1 MRLRTTERTYVIA
14 RTAFVSSYPP
24 RRCGIA
30 TFTRDLAA
38 ATGDREIAVLL
49 PPGRGTPFPLEVHH
63 RIRRDE
69 RSDYAA
75 TGRALGACV
84 EAVSLQFDYD
94 TWGGDQGEYVFDLV
108 EALNVPAV
116 ATLHEIPRK
125 PTPRQRKVLADLAA
139 SVDATVVMSQ
149 SAATL
154 LKKGYG
160 VDPHRLNVIPHGVP
174 DLPMADT
181 AVIKASLG
189 LEGRRVILSFGLLGP
204 TKGHE
209 LMLEA
214 LPAVIEANPD
224 VTYVIVGVTH
234 PDLLEADGEA
244 YRATLVARV
253 KALKLGGHVR
263 FVDEFAH
270 RVAMTRWLQ
279 AADIV
284 VTPYPGLDQT
294 VSGTLSYAM
303 GAGRAIVSTPYAY
316 AAELLA
322 GGRGI
327 LVPEPSPAPLAV
339 ALNKVLGD
347 DELRAALGRKAYD
360 HSRNMVWSE
369 VGAQYRAL
377 FQRVGAAASV
387 AGRAAPVGLAT
398 LNA

>member
-1 MRLRTTERTYVIA
+1 MRLPSTKRTHVIA

-69 RSDYAA
+69 RADYAA

-84 EAVSLQFDYD
+84 ESVSLQFDFD
-94 TWGGDQGEYVFDLV
+94 TWGGDHGEYVFDLV
-108 EALNVPAV
+108 EALTVPAV
-116 ATLHEIPRK
+116 ATLHAIPRK
-125 PTPRQRKVLADLAA
+125 PTARQRAILADLIA
-139 SVDATVVMSQ
+139 SVDATVVMSR
-149 SAATL
+149 SAAKL
-154 LKKGYG
+154 LTASYG
-160 VDPHRLNVIPHGVP
+160 VNPRRLDVIPHGVP
-174 DLPMADT
+174 DLPLADP

-189 LEGRRVILSFGLLGP
+189 LEGRQVILSFGLVGP

-209 LMLEA
+209 LVLEA
-214 LPAVIEANPD
+214 LPAVIAANPNA
-224 VTYVIVGVTH
+224 TYVIVGVTH
-234 PDLLEADGEA
+234 PDLLEADGET
-244 YRATLVARV
+244 YRATLIARV
-253 KALKLGGHVR
+253 KALKLGSHVR

-284 VTPYPGLDQT
+284 VTPYPDPDQM

-322 GGRGI
+322 DGRGV
-327 LVPEPSPAPLAV
+327 LVPDPSPDAFAA
-339 ALNKVLGD
+339 ALNEVLGD
-347 DELRAALGRKAYD
+347 DDRRAALGRAAYG
-360 HSRNMVWSE
+360 HSRTMVWSE
-369 VGAQYRAL
+369 VGARYRAL

-387 AGRAAPVGLAT
+387 AALAAPTGFTT

>member
-1 MRLRTTERTYVIA
+1 LPLRSTERTYVIA

-69 RSDYAA
+69 RADYAA
-75 TGRALGACV
+75 TGLALGSCV

-116 ATLHEIPRK
+116 VTLHAIPRK
-125 PTPRQRKVLADLAA
+125 PTSRQRTVLADLAA
-139 SVDATVVMSQ
+139 SVDATVVMSR

-154 LKKGYG
+154 LTKGYG
-160 VDPHRLNVIPHGVP
+160 VDPRRLNVIPHGVP
-174 DLPMADT
+174 DLPLAEP

-189 LEGRRVILSFGLLGP
+189 LEGRQVILSFGLVGP

-209 LMLEA
+209 LMIEA
-214 LPAVIEANPD
+214 LPDVIAANPNAM
-224 VTYVIVGVTH
+224 YVIVGVTH
-234 PDLLEADGEA
+234 PDLLEADGET

-253 KALKLGGHVR
+253 KALKLGNHVR

-284 VTPYPGLDQT
+284 VTPYPDLDQM

-303 GAGRAIVSTPYAY
+303 GAGRAIVSTPYAH

-322 GGRGI
+322 GGRGL
-327 LVPEPSPAPLAV
+327 LVPDTTPTTFAA

-347 DELRAALGRKAYD
+347 DKLRAALGRKAYD
-360 HSRNMVWSE
+360 HSRGMVWSE

-377 FQRVGAAASV
+377 FQRVGAASV
-387 AGRAAPVGLAT
+387 AAPAASVGLAA

>member
-1 MRLRTTERTYVIA
+1 MRLRSTERTYVIA

-38 ATGDREIAVLL
+38 AMGDREIAVLL

-69 RSDYAA
+69 RADYAA

-84 EAVSLQFDYD
+84 DAVSIQFDYD
-94 TWGGDQGEYVFDLV
+94 TWGGDDGEYVFELV
-108 EALNVPAV
+108 GALGIPAV
-116 ATLHEIPRK
+116 VTLHTIPRA
-125 PTPRQRKVLADLAA
+125 PTPRQRTILADLTA

-154 LKKGYG
+154 LTNEYG
-160 VDPHRLNVIPHGVP
+160 VDPLRLNLIRHGVP
-174 DLPMADT
+174 DLPLADP

-189 LEGRRVILSFGLLGP
+189 LEGRQVILSFGLLGP

-214 LPAVIEANPD
+214 LPAVIADNPE
-224 VTYVIVGVTH
+224 VCYVIVGVTH
-234 PDLLEADGEA
+234 PDLLESDGET
-244 YRATLVARV
+244 YRATLLARV
-253 KALKLGGHVR
+253 KALKLGNHVR

-284 VTPYPGLDQT
+284 VTPYPDVDQM

-303 GAGRAIVSTPYAY
+303 GAGRAIVSTSYDY

-322 GGRGI
+322 DGRGV
-327 LVPEPSPAPLAV
+327 LVPDPSPDAFAA
-339 ALNKVLGD
+339 ALNEVLGD
-347 DELRAALGRKAYD
+347 DDRRAAMGRAAYD
-360 HSRNMVWSE
+360 HSRGMVWSE

-387 AGRAAPVGLAT
+387 AAHTPPAGFTT

>member
-1 MRLRTTERTYVIA
+1 VRLRSTERTYVIA

-38 ATGDREIAVLL
+38 AVGDREIAVLL

-69 RSDYAA
+69 RDDYAS

-84 EAVSLQFDYD
+84 EAASIQFDYD
-94 TWGGDQGEYVFDLV
+94 TWGGDHGEYVFDLIH
-108 EALNVPAV
+108 ALDVPAV
-116 ATLHEIPRK
+116 ATIHAIRRQ
-125 PTPRQRKVLADLAA
+125 PTPRQRTVLADLIA

-149 SAATL
+149 SAAAL
-154 LKKGYG
+154 LTNEYG
-160 VDPHRLNVIPHGVP
+160 ADPRRLDVIPHGVP
-174 DLPMADT
+174 DLPLADP

-189 LEGRRVILSFGLLGP
+189 LEGRQVILSFGLLGP

-209 LMLEA
+209 LVLDA
-214 LPAVIEANPD
+214 LPAVIEANPGAC
-224 VTYVIVGVTH
+224 YVIVGVTH
-234 PDLLEADGEA
+234 PDLLEAEGDT

-253 KALKLGGHVR
+253 RELKLGNHVR

-279 AADIV
+279 AADVV
-284 VTPYPGLDQT
+284 VTPYPDLDQM

-316 AAELLA
+316 ATELLA
-322 GGRGI
+322 DGRGV
-327 LVPEPSPAPLAV
+327 LVPDASPGTFAT
-339 ALNKVLGD
+339 ALTEVLGD
-347 DELRAALGRKAYD
+347 DERRARLGRAAYD
-360 HSRNMVWSE
+360 HSRRMVWSD
-369 VGAQYRAL
+369 VGEQYRAL
-377 FQRVGAAASV
+377 FRRVGAAASV
-387 AGRAAPVGLAT
+387 VPPAPTAGLAA

>member
-1 MRLRTTERTYVIA
+1 MSAPTT
-14 RTAFVSSYPP
+14 P
-24 RRCGIA
+24 R
-30 TFTRDLAA
+30 
-38 ATGDREIAVLL
+38 
-49 PPGRGTPFPLEVHH
+49 
-63 RIRRDE
+63 
-69 RSDYAA
+69 

-116 ATLHEIPRK
+116 ATLHAIPRK

-160 VDPHRLNVIPHGVP
+160 VDPRRLNVIPHGVP

-284 VTPYPGLDQT
+284 VTPYPDLDQT

-303 GAGRAIVSTPYAY
+303 GAGRAIVSTPVRIRRRTAR
-316 AAELLA
+316 
-322 GGRGI
+322 RG
-327 LVPEPSPAPLAV
+327 
-339 ALNKVLGD
+339 
-347 DELRAALGRKAYD
+347 
-360 HSRNMVWSE
+360 
-369 VGAQYRAL
+369 
-377 FQRVGAAASV
+377 
-387 AGRAAPVGLAT
+387 AGRPRPGTLAWPPCGRAQQGARGRSSSEPPSAARPTTIAAT
-398 LNA
+398 WSGRRSARSIARCFSASGPQLRSPDALRR